1 MTESNRSNV
10 PVEPQRPAGATSAA
24 TPPVMVQETKRSKK
38 KRRYT
43 SGLVTVQ
50 HVERGV
56 TRSIERVSEG
66 VARMFREYSELRED
80 SSRKKRDGALR
91 DALENWTKAM
101 SKGMRTA
108 SKAPYDLVKGVSRGR
123 GSKRV
128 RKTLRAF
135 VPPPLR

>member
-1 MTESNRSNV
+1 MTESNRSTV
-10 PVEPQRPAGATSAA
+10 PVESQRPAGAASAA
-24 TPPVMVQETKRSKK
+24 TPPIKVQETKSKKK
-38 KRRYT
+38 KRRHT
-43 SGLVTVQ
+43 SGLVTIQ
-50 HVERGV
+50 HVERGI
-56 TRSIERVSEG
+56 TRSLERVSEG
-66 VARMFREYSELRED
+66 VARMFREYGERRED

-108 SKAPYDLVKGVSRGR
+108 SKAPFDLVKGVSRGR

-128 RKTLRAF
+128 RKTIRAF

>member
-1 MTESNRSNV
+1 MTASDGKTV
-10 PVEPQRPAGATSAA
+10 PVKSQRPAGASSAA
-24 TPPVMVQETKRSKK
+24 APPLVIEEVRTKKK

-50 HVERGV
+50 NVERGA
-56 TRSIERVSEG
+56 TRSLERVSAG
-66 VARMFREYSELRED
+66 VARMFRVYSERRED

-108 SKAPYDLVKGVSRGR
+108 SKAPNDFVKAANRGR
-123 GSKRV
+123 GSKRL
-128 RKTLRAF
+128 RKTVRAF
-135 VPPPLR
+135 IPPPLR